1 MDRDGDAYEV
11 HECPS
16 MEQNM
21 VYIPKSY
28 RLKRDGGIAIKIITL
43 AYFNLLHIRLQY
55 NICQE
60 NRLDY
65 ARNALLYS
73 IHLYM
78 HTNCSHL

>member
-21 VYIPKSY
+21 AYIPKLN
-28 RLKRDGGIAIKIITL
+28 RFKRDGGIAIKIITL
-43 AYFNLLHIRLQY
+43 AYFNLLHIQLQY

-60 NRLDY
+60 NRPDY
-65 ARNALLYS
+65 TRNALLYTYTR
-73 IHLYM
+73 IQTVHII
-78 HTNCSHL
+78 